1 VGERDEAERLHRI
14 AVVSVNCRHHWSE
27 PCSTL
32 LSRSMLR
39 SGLETGNDQ
48 AMAGKGGKRSTS
60 WQPGQSGNPHSRP
73 SVVAEVRDLAR
84 EHTAEAISVLTTIMN
99 DSKVAAAARVAAA
112 TAVLDRGWGRP
123 SQHIEGA
130 VNVVSP
136 EAEAERARAR
146 KHAFDLLDQL
156 ARGRLVPADSLPV
169 AGPEPT
175 KRLPALERRSSLPK
189 GPEGQPPAEPRW
201 E

>member
-1 VGERDEAERLHRI
+1 
-14 AVVSVNCRHHWSE
+14 
-27 PCSTL
+27 
-32 LSRSMLR
+32 
-39 SGLETGNDQ
+39 
-48 AMAGKGGKRSTS
+48 MAGKGGKRSTS
-60 WQPGQSGNPHSRP
+60 WQPGQSGNPNGRP

-130 VNVVSP
+130 VNVVST
-136 EAEAERARAR
+136 EAEVERARAR
-146 KHAFDLLDQL
+146 KRAFDLLDQL
-156 ARGRLVPADSLPV
+156 ARGRLLPADSLPV

-175 KRLPALERRSSLPK
+175 KRLPALESQSSSPD
-189 GPEGQPPAEPRW
+189 GQPPPEPWWR
-201 E
+201 